1 MSGGMRPGSVR
12 LAAAC
17 SVVVLL
23 GPSAAPALTG
33 VEWRRLAP
41 AARAAYVTGV
51 VDAWQG
57 LAAVQESVG
66 SKDAGITVFAE
77 LVSCLRDRLVSE
89 AQIGAVVAKYVAD
102 NPGQSGKD
110 MTDLVFAALTQDC
123 AR

>member
-1 MSGGMRPGSVR
+1 MRPGSVR

-17 SVVVLL
+17 GVVVLL

-33 VEWRRLAP
+33 TEWRRLAP

-57 LAAVQESVG
+57 LVAVQESVG
-66 SKDAGITVFAE
+66 SKDATVFAE

>member
-41 AARAAYVTGV
+41 AARASSVTGGV
-51 VDAWQG
+51 GCWQG
-57 LAAVQESVG
+57 LVAVQWSDCNKDPG
-66 SKDAGITVFAE
+66 SYVFAV
-77 LVSCLRDRLVSE
+77 LVSCLRDRHVSE
-89 AQIGAVVAKYVAD
+89 CQLGTLVALYGAD
-102 NPGQSGKD
+102 
-110 MTDLVFAALTQDC
+110 
-123 AR
+123 